1 LARASEMDSFF
12 DRALTAAR
20 RLGASD
26 VHLKPGQSPILR
38 IAGGLRTFTDVP
50 ALSRDFLQSLAL
62 SLINDRRRETL
73 ERGGE
78 VTVVF
83 ATAAGRQRVHI
94 FQQRSGLGLSLR
106 LIPAEIP
113 TLETLGLPAEI
124 RELTG
129 VTGLGAGLILVAAAP
144 GHGRTT
150 TLASLLDD
158 VGARHPCRV
167 LTIEDPAEYLHRRTS
182 VVQREVGADVPS
194 AAAALR
200 AAARQDADVLAVDP
214 LADPESA
221 ELALSAAEAG
231 QLVLAGV
238 TAGSA
243 AGAIARL
250 ARFWAP
256 EARGEVRA
264 RIAAALR
271 GVVFQRLVA
280 TDGKRRPA
288 GDLLR
293 VLPETRRW
301 IAEQT
306 PGGVDTVEL
315 PGRTSFGPPPPAA
328 PTAKR
333 RRGASS
339 ETPSPET
346 QPAVE
351 DEPGPD

>member
-1 LARASEMDSFF
+1 MDSFF

-38 IAGGLRTFTDVP
+38 IAGELRTFTDVP

-113 TLETLGLPAEI
+113 TLEALGLPPEI
-124 RELTG
+124 RELTDG
-129 VTGLGAGLILVAAAP
+129 GQPGGGLILVAAAP
-144 GHGRTT
+144 GNGRTT
-150 TLASLLDD
+150 TLAALLDD
-158 VGARHPCRV
+158 LGSRRPSRV

-194 AAAALR
+194 VAAALR
-200 AAARQDADVLAVDP
+200 AAARQDADVLAVDA

-231 QLVLAGV
+231 QLVLTGV

-243 AGAIARL
+243 AGAIARV
-250 ARFWAP
+250 ARLWTP
-256 EARGEVRA
+256 EGRSEARA

-288 GDLLR
+288 GELVR
-293 VLPETRRW
+293 MSPETRRW

-306 PGGVDTVEL
+306 PTGRADAGEL
-315 PGRTSFGPPPPAA
+315 PGCIRFEPPPPAV

-333 RRGASS
+333 RRGAGAEASD
-339 ETPSPET
+339 PET
-346 QPAVE
+346 QPTVE
-351 DEPGPD
+351 DDPGPD